1 MLNLPS
7 TRNRL
12 VSRGMQAMPVISRI
26 YIYTSVYYRT
36 TTKGLVGCEAQ
47 PRFVLRWWGAHTVQ
61 PWSPHLPC
69 GNSASPAQG
78 GWDGKESKA
87 GVVLPLV
94 EALAVKP
101 RVVWC
106 APSRQEWRVHLSVG
120 FIQYP
125 WREELEGS
133 RPFRSP
139 APIRTSAAFA
149 SMSAPAVLTRFLIGP
164 GRLRS
169 SAATF
174 GS

>member
-12 VSRGMQAMPVISRI
+12 VSRGMQAAMPVLSRI

-106 APSRQEWRVHLSVG
+106 APSRQEWRVHLSD
-120 FIQYP
+120 
-125 WREELEGS
+125 GS
-133 RPFRSP
+133 YSTLGGKNLKGQDRFALLRQSEPLLPLP
-139 APIRTSAAFA
+139 ACQP
-149 SMSAPAVLTRFLIGP
+149 
-164 GRLRS
+164 LRS
-169 SAATF
+169 
-174 GS
+174 